1 MGHVPPFRNMKKMRD
16 ERVSKK
22 QHQSDLWRTTWK
34 EGVGGQSWEAENSP
48 GRAGER
54 DPFICRW
61 RLVGSLDPGKAHL
74 LGPSVGKPSNTLVS
88 QRVESDY
95 S

>member
-48 GRAGER
+48 GRAGPPVCQDLGAWSLALLTTGLPQQ
-54 DPFICRW
+54 DPPRSACPPEYD
-61 RLVGSLDPGKAHL
+61 LKKA
-74 LGPSVGKPSNTLVS
+74 PD
-88 QRVESDY
+88 RV
-95 S
+95 